1 MTCPSPEYCAMNG
14 CSNNGCARHTA
25 PVALHAQTVGS
36 WVEPA
41 PPPVSHLLFGLACLL
56 AWPLG
61 IAAVL
66 VALWV
71 MT

>member
-1 MTCPSPEYCAMNG
+1 MTCPSPEYCALNG
-14 CSNNGCARHTA
+14 CSNNGCARA
-25 PVALHAQTVGS
+25 PYRV
-36 WVEPA
+36 A
-41 PPPVSHLLFGLACLL
+41 PPPVSHLLFGFACLM

-61 IAAVL
+61 IGAVL